1 MIVSEYFTT
10 RKDGVV
16 LIRTYSD
23 AGFYIRQG
31 GTGEKYAEAI
41 DPEDTKRTYTET
53 DERIPAEDDA
63 NPDFGEL
70 YMLGTP

>member
-1 MIVSEYFTT
+1 MIVTEYFTT

-23 AGFYIRQG
+23 AGFYIRQD

-41 DPEDTKRTYTET
+41 DPEDAKRTYTET
-53 DERIPAEDDA
+53 DELIPAEKDI
-63 NPDFGEL
+63 E
-70 YMLGTP
+70 